1 MKRKQIMKLLTGISL
16 SVCLTGCSSV
26 GTAIPMITK
35 QDAQK
40 DVSEEDI
47 LMEAME
53 QVVPSHSSTSGKNET
68 VYVLMNADGDT
79 SQVIV
84 SDQLKNKDG
93 EQSLKDSTEL
103 TDIVNVNGYGSYTE
117 NEDGTITW
125 DAQGSDIFYQGTTDK
140 ELPLDVM
147 ISYELDGVAVSAAE
161 LAGKSG
167 HVAICLDYRNN
178 TKETVDVDGEE
189 YEVSV
194 PFAVMSGM
202 ILSND
207 HFTNVEAENGRV
219 INEGNNQ
226 IVVGL
231 AYPGLKESLDWDAVI
246 ERSIDEDAKQA
257 LEEVSFPESIRIEA
271 DVTDF
276 ELGMTV
282 TMAGCDLLQQAG
294 VEDGIDLSEVQAK
307 MDALSQG
314 TTSLVD
320 GSCELKNGTE
330 ELCSG
335 TEELYSGS
343 TELKDGA
350 GALKDGS
357 SSLCDGIGELKS
369 GSDTLLGGVG
379 SLKDGTTELCNG
391 TADLKSGSEKL
402 AGGAASLYDGVV
414 SYTDGAKSVSE
425 GADKLSSGAA
435 SAKEGADKLNE
446 AIKNND
452 ISGNAAKLSEGAAAL
467 SAGLAQLD
475 SGLTEALADSS
486 SKMQQAQT
494 LLNGVC
500 EWMGQTLDGIEA
512 YGAVPAEML
521 TIPEALAPYGDA
533 LKGICGYSAQ
543 DCLNALSAYNTAH
556 YILVTAPASADAKD
570 LAVKYSNCREI
581 MGTCSGEATVYAAMI
596 ESMGSLAENATTGI
610 ASLKQGAD
618 QLSDGMDAFSGGIS
632 AISEGVDKLDS
643 GLAELSDGASKL
655 SEGAKTL
662 TANNKTLVSGA
673 SALKDG
679 TASLYDGTVKLNDG
693 ASRLNSGAG
702 ELYEGMAKFSTGAAA
717 LNDGAVRLRDGAGSL
732 YDGAIR
738 LNDGVYRLNDGVK
751 RLDEG
756 VAELRD
762 GMILLDE
769 EGIQK
774 ISSLLGDNAADVL
787 NRFKAVKKAGE
798 EYKSFTGALEDDED
812 SVRFIY
818 KTGAVSAE

>member
-16 SVCLTGCSSV
+16 SVCLMGCSSV
-26 GTAIPMITK
+26 GTALPMITK
-35 QDAQK
+35 QDTQM
-40 DVSEEDI
+40 DVSEEDV

-53 QVVPSHSSTSGKNET
+53 QVIPSHSSTSGKNET
-68 VYVLMNADGDT
+68 VYVLMNADGDA

-93 EQSLKDSTEL
+93 VQSLNDSTEL
-103 TDIVNVNGYGSYTE
+103 TDIINVNGYGSYTQ
-117 NEDGTITW
+117 NDDGTITW

-147 ISYELDGVAVSAAE
+147 ISYELDGVPVSAEE

-167 HVAICLDYRNN
+167 HVAICLDYKNN
-178 TKETVDVDGEE
+178 TKETVEVDGTE

-202 ILSND
+202 MLSND

-231 AYPGLKESLDWDAVI
+231 AYPGLKESLDWDSVI
-246 ERSIDEDAKQA
+246 EHSANEEAKEA

-271 DVTDF
+271 DVTGF

-282 TMAGCDLLQQAG
+282 TLAGCDLLQQAD

-307 MDALSQG
+307 MDELSEGAAALA
-314 TTSLVD
+314 D
-320 GSCELKNGTE
+320 GSCELKNGTH
-330 ELCSG
+330 ELYSG

-357 SSLCDGIGELKS
+357 SSLCDGIGELKN
-369 GSDTLLGGVG
+369 GSDTLLGGAG
-379 SLKDGTTELCNG
+379 SLKEGTTELYNG
-391 TADLKSGSEKL
+391 TNDLKDGSGKL
-402 AGGAASLYDGVV
+402 AGGAESLYEGVI
-414 SYTDGAKSVSE
+414 SYTDGAKNVSD
-425 GADKLSSGAA
+425 GAEKLSAGAA
-435 SAKEGADKLNE
+435 SAKEGADKLNA
-446 AIKNND
+446 AIKNSD
-452 ISGNAAKLSEGAAAL
+452 ISGNAAKLSAGAAEL
-467 SAGLAQLD
+467 SEGLAQLD
-475 SGLTEALADSS
+475 TGLTSALNDSS
-486 SKMQQAQT
+486 SKMQQAET

-521 TIPEALAPYGDA
+521 VIPEALAPYDEA
-533 LKGICGYSAQ
+533 LKGICGYSAGE
-543 DCLNALSAYNTAH
+543 CLEALSAYNTAH
-556 YILVTAPASADAKD
+556 YILVSAPASADAAD
-570 LAVKYSNCREI
+570 LAGKYSKCKEI
-581 MGTCSGEATVYAAMI
+581 VGTCSGEAKVYAAMI
-596 ESMGSLAENATTGI
+596 ESVGGLAENAATGI

-618 QLSDGMDAFSGGIS
+618 QLSDGMNAFSGGIS
-632 AISEGVDKLDS
+632 AISDGVDKLDS
-643 GLAELSDGASKL
+643 GLVELSDGASKL
-655 SEGAKTL
+655 SAGAKTL
-662 TANNKTLVSGA
+662 TANNNTLVNGA
-673 SALKDG
+673 AALKDG
-679 TASLYDGTVKLNDG
+679 TISLYDGSVRLSDG

-702 ELYEGMAKFSTGAAA
+702 ELYEGMAKFSTGAAE
-717 LNDGAVRLRDGAGSL
+717 LNDGAVRLRDGAASL
-732 YDGAIR
+732 YDGTAK
-738 LNDGVYRLNDGVK
+738 LNDGVYRLNDGAK

-756 VAELRD
+756 AAELRD
-762 GMILLDE
+762 GMIRLDE
-769 EGIQK
+769 EGVQK

-787 NRFKAVKKAGE
+787 NRIKAVKKAGE
-798 EYKSFTGALEDDED
+798 GYRSFTGALEDEED

-818 KTGAVSAE
+818 KTGAISAE